1 MTSPAKTS
9 GPLSTLDRPNSYIGR
24 VVPRPNLDR
33 LMQGRGL
40 YVSDLELPRMAH
52 VVFVRSPHAHA
63 KIVAVDGSAAKQM
76 PGVIAVVTGEELASV
91 ITPWVGVLSH
101 LKGLKSAPQRAIAIG
116 RVCWQGEA
124 VAAVVATNRAAA
136 EDAAEIVSVG
146 YQELEAVTD
155 MRTALDSATPIIHS
169 SLGDNLA
176 FERTLD
182 AGAVD
187 AAFADADEIVE
198 AEFVFGRHTGVTLE
212 PRAVVADW
220 NAAETRLTIYQGT
233 QAPHM
238 VQNIA
243 ALHLGLEES
252 QVRVVC
258 KDVGGSFGIKVHI
271 YADEMATYALS
282 KLLRRPIKFVADRI
296 ESFNTDIHARDH
308 RCKGRIGVTRD
319 GTITAFEIDDLTG
332 IGPYSMYPRT
342 SAIEANQV
350 VNLVGGPYK
359 TKNYRARARVVFQN
373 KNVMCQY
380 RAVGHP
386 IACSV
391 TEGLVDH
398 AAARIGMDP
407 FEIRRR
413 NLIAD
418 DAYPCASAS
427 GLRFE
432 LLSHH
437 AALNKLMAM
446 MNYDALRTEQA
457 AVRDRN
463 IHRGIGIA
471 SFIEVT
477 NPSAAFYGVGGAKIS
492 SQDGVAV
499 RLDAQGSV
507 VCQTSITEQGQ
518 GSESLTAQIVGSVLG
533 VSMSRVRVFLGD
545 TDQTPYGGGT
555 WASRGAGIGGEAA
568 LQAAKILRMNIL
580 DVAAAILQSSPAELD
595 IANNAV
601 VNTGDG
607 APRIEL
613 RELARIVYFRPDTLP
628 PGIQPELMA
637 TRHFVPREYPFAFT
651 NGVQA
656 SWLEVDTDT
665 GFVKLLKHWVVED
678 CGTLIN
684 PQLVD
689 EQIRG
694 GVVQGL
700 GAALFEKCVYDER
713 GQLTNANMADYLVP
727 MSGEM
732 PDIDVGHVV
741 SPTVESELGAK
752 GAGEAG
758 TAGAAAAVAN
768 AVNDAIRPFGA
779 VITEIPLTPQL
790 ILAALKRI

>member
-1 MTSPAKTS
+1 MSSIRVSPET
-9 GPLSTLDRPNSYIGR
+9 LSVLDRPNSYIGKT
-24 VVPRPNLDR
+24 VPRPNLDR
-33 LMQGRGL
+33 LLQGRGT
-40 YVSDLELPRMAH
+40 YVSDMELPRMAH
-52 VVFVRSPHAHA
+52 VVFLRSPHAHA
-63 KIVAVDGSAAKQM
+63 KIVSIDAAAARRM
-76 PGVIAVVTGEELASV
+76 PGVIAIVTGKELAAV

-101 LKGLKSAPQRAIAIG
+101 LKGLKSAPQSAIAVD

-124 VAAVVATNRAAA
+124 VAAIVATSRAEA
-136 EDAAEIVSVG
+136 EDAAEHVAVE

-155 MRTALDSATPIIHS
+155 MRTALDPATSIIHA

-176 FERTLD
+176 FERIHD
-182 AGAVD
+182 AGAVAHAFTESD
-187 AAFADADEIVE
+187 AVVE
-198 AEFVFGRHTGVTLE
+198 AEFIFGRHTGVTLE

-220 NAAETRLTIYQGT
+220 NTGEARLTIFQGT

-243 ALHLGLEES
+243 ALHLGLRES

-282 KLLRRPIKFVADRI
+282 KLLRRPIKFVADRV

-308 RCKGRIGVTRD
+308 RCKGKIGVKRD

-350 VNLVGGPYK
+350 VNLVGGPY
-359 TKNYRARARVVFQN
+359 TSKNYRARARVVFQN

-391 TEGLVDH
+391 TEGLVDL
-398 AAARIGMDP
+398 AAMKIGMDP
-407 FEIRRR
+407 VEIRRR
-413 NLIAD
+413 NLIVD
-418 DAYPCASAS
+418 DAYPCVSPS

-432 LLSHH
+432 QLSHH
-437 AALNKLMAM
+437 ASLTKIVEM
-446 MNYDALRTEQA
+446 MGYDALRTEQA
-457 AVRDRN
+457 ALRKKG

-507 VCQTSITEQGQ
+507 ICQTSITEQGQ
-518 GSESLTAQIVGSVLG
+518 GSEALTAQIVGSVLG
-533 VSMSRVRVFLGD
+533 VSMDRVRVILGD
-545 TDQTPYGGGT
+545 TDVTPYGGGT

-568 LQAAKILRMNIL
+568 LQATKILRKNIL
-580 DVAAAILQSSPAELD
+580 EVAAVILQSSPAELD
-595 IANNAV
+595 IVNDAV
-601 VNTGDG
+601 VNVSDG

-613 RELARIVYFRPDTLP
+613 SELARIVYFRPDTLP

-637 TRHFVPREYPFAFT
+637 TKHFVPREYPFAFT

-656 SWLEVDTDT
+656 AWVEVDTDT

-678 CGTLIN
+678 CGTIIN

-700 GAALFEKCVYDER
+700 GAALFEKCIYDER

-741 SPTVESELGAK
+741 SPTRESELGAK

-758 TAGAAAAVAN
+758 TAGAAAAVTN
-768 AVNDAIRPFGA
+768 AVNDALKPFA
-779 VITEIPLTPQL
+779 TIVTEIPLTPQV
-790 ILAALKRI
+790 ILTALGRI